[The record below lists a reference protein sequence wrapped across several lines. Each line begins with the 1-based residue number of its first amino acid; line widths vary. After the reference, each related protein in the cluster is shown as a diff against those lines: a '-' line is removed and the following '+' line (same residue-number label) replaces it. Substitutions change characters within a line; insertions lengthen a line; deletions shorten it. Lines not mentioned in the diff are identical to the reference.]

1 MIVPTHFNP
10 LKTKSKQDESNLAL
24 HEFMLNKTE
33 VLLRWFFY
41 NWNGIGAQTKFPEYH
56 FKTFETVLHLLSFKH
71 L

>member
-24 HEFMLNKTE
+24 HEFMLNKME
-33 VLLRWFFY
+33 VLLRCFFY
-41 NWNGIGAQTKFPEYH
+41 IWDGIGAQMKFPEDH
-56 FKTFETVLHLLSFKH
+56 FKAFETVLHLLSLKH